1 MYKTNTGFNRGNR
14 EIKLQD
20 VFLNYCRREHII
32 VEIQTLDNSVQR
44 GRIIGFDSHAIILE
58 ENNKQHLVYK
68 SAAVAVNPLSAVNHI
83 FCDHNSRTTDIMKA
97 NGDELHGY
105 SEYTTD
111 FS

>member
-1 MYKTNTGFNRGNR
+1 MYKNNGLGRGNR

-44 GRIIGFDSHAIILE
+44 GRIIGFDNHAIILE
-58 ENNKQHLVYK
+58 ENKKQHLVYK
-68 SAAVAVNPLSAVNHI
+68 SAAVAVNPLSTVNHI
-83 FCDHNSRTTDIMKA
+83 FCDHNSRDADMMKA
-97 NGDELHGY
+97 SGEELHGY
-105 SEYTTD
+105 SEYPTD